1 MSNNFNPSFEKN
13 LKELIKHQVCIGS
26 ISTTLMN
33 TSKHVNKLKNQGFYE
48 YNDEDLLNLK
58 GNLYSLATQ
67 LEDENARE
75 KWWKELLSLKI

>member
-1 MSNNFNPSFEKN
+1 MKDVIYH
-13 LKELIKHQVCIGS
+13 L
-26 ISTTLMN
+26 T
-33 TSKHVNKLKNQGFYE
+33 GFYE